1 MAFRVKTPRAPAGSD
16 APPTSSIASSPAA
29 ADTSAD
35 RAGSPATP
43 ARTGPLPDEPIDDER
58 ISEFDQAGSE
68 IITGCREYNDAGT
81 ADWELRRDVKRFF
94 IGGSSSCAIAIPGRG
109 LSATHCMLERRGRG
123 MRLYDE
129 HSTHGTWVKDAPIT
143 TADLRPGD
151 KFTAKPVTLV
161 AMNDSM
167 RLHRPTLVEIVGT
180 GWAPSPDWLMV
191 EAYNSSH
198 LVITGEPGC
207 DQDRLARAI
216 HAISPRR
223 DQLPIEIGAI
233 PEERAAQIALVKQA
247 SRQQAPRQRT
257 TVVLTV
263 QEKQTPLDE
272 TFLSM
277 LYSTTTY
284 GVRVI
289 VLARR
294 AENVRRAIGE
304 ALAGMCQHIVLRPLA
319 YRAAE
324 IDQLLDRVFVER
336 QAPHLRT
343 ADLTPENQEALRTY
357 HWPENLAELRLIGH
371 VMTAHETFGG
381 WRPASEAVR
390 RAKTTLQE
398 HFERIGL
405 ALTNHSFFKPSA
417 QGRRGSS
424 ER

>member
-1 MAFRVKTPRAPAGSD
+1 MA
-16 APPTSSIASSPAA
+16 
-29 ADTSAD
+29 
-35 RAGSPATP
+35 SPATP
-43 ARTGPLPDEPIDDER
+43 ARTDPLPGEPIDDEHV
-58 ISEFDQAGSE
+58 SEFDQAGAE
-68 IITGCREYNDAGT
+68 IITGCREYDGAGA
-81 ADWELRRDVKRFF
+81 ADWELARDIKRVFV
-94 IGGSSSCAIAIPGRG
+94 GGSSTCAISIPGRG

-161 AMNDSM
+161 TMNDAM

-180 GWAPSPDWLMV
+180 GWVPSPDWLMV

-198 LVITGEPGC
+198 LVITGDPGC

-247 SRQQAPRQRT
+247 SKQQAPKQRA
-257 TVVLTV
+257 TVILAIPD
-263 QEKQTPLDE
+263 KHAPLDE

-277 LYSTTTY
+277 LYSTTY

-294 AENVRRAIGE
+294 AEDARRALGE
-304 ALAGMCQHIVLRPLA
+304 ALAGMCQYVMLRPLA

-336 QAPHLRT
+336 GTPHLRT
-343 ADLTPENQEALRTY
+343 ADLTLENQEALRTY
-357 HWPENLAELRLIGH
+357 LWPENLAELRLIGH
-371 VMTAHETFGG
+371 AISAHETLGG
-381 WRPASEAVR
+381 WRPASEAVQR
-390 RAKTTLQE
+390 PKTTLQE

-405 ALTNHSFFKPSA
+405 LLAHHSFFKSPA
-417 QGRRGSS
+417 ETRRERTGR
-424 ER
+424 